1 MKGKIMQRKYLVIIE
16 RADDGKYGA
25 YVPDLPGCAVVGY
38 ATPAQARR
46 SIAQAIKM
54 HIQGMVEDGD
64 AVPRPT
70 TRGEYVAA

>member
-1 MKGKIMQRKYLVIIE
+1 MQRKYLVIIE

-38 ATPAQARR
+38 ATPVQARR

-54 HIQGMVEDGD
+54 HIQGLIEDGD

-70 TRGEYVAA
+70 TRAEYVAA

>member
-1 MKGKIMQRKYLVIIE
+1 MQRKYLVIIE

-38 ATPAQARR
+38 ATPAQFRR

-54 HIQGMVEDGD
+54 HIQGMIEDGD
-64 AVPRPT
+64 AVPWPT
-70 TRGEYVAA
+70 TRGEYVAV

>member
-1 MKGKIMQRKYLVIIE
+1 MQRRYLVIIE

-46 SIAQAIKM
+46 SIATAIKM
-54 HIQGMVEDGD
+54 HIEGMIEDGLPIPKP
-64 AVPRPT
+64 V

>member
-1 MKGKIMQRKYLVIIE
+1 MERKYLIIIE
-16 RADDGKYGA
+16 RAEDGKYGA

-38 ATPAQARR
+38 ATRTQARR

-54 HIQGMVEDGD
+54 HIQGMIEDGE
-64 AVPRPT
+64 AVPKPA